1 VLLTQCLICVSSTA
15 IADRPLGQFE
25 RGQPVDC
32 SDPYQDNHLSGTPDY
47 KLDESFS
54 ATRSP
59 RRQTGLGTTPLLDPY
74 SQLQQ
79 MSAQTAAT
87 ADFPTSTVYQNS
99 SPTEMPSAPPYQ
111 PPVAQ
116 QQASSKGTS
125 PLGSPFAGQRSLPII
140 PIITRRILCCLV
152 LKWRKGFGSATAKR
166 TVCVSGRCVV
176 RPASRAASGLHC
188 SRQAASQAASN
199 AYRNPYVTPQQ
210 PQQQAQAAS
219 QSHRHDAQHYNLPSQ
234 QMQHS

>member
-1 VLLTQCLICVSSTA
+1 MNNSAHGNTTDRVQLHRPLAYLSVVLLTQCLICVSSTA

-32 SDPYQDNHLSGTPDY
+32 SDPYQDDHLSGTPDY
-47 KLDESFS
+47 VRWHTTAAQKLDESFS

-59 RRQTGLGTTPLLDPY
+59 RQQTGLGTTPLLDPY

-99 SPTEMPSAPPYQ
+99 SPTETPSAPPYQ

-125 PLGSPFAGQRSLPII
+125 PLGSPFAGQRSIPII
-140 PIITRRILCCLV
+140 PIITRWILCHLV
-152 LKWRKGFGSATAKR
+152 LKWRKNLITVRRSSTSA
-166 TVCVSGRCVV
+166 
-176 RPASRAASGLHC
+176 RAC
-188 SRQAASQAASN
+188 
-199 AYRNPYVTPQQ
+199 
-210 PQQQAQAAS
+210 
-219 QSHRHDAQHYNLPSQ
+219 
-234 QMQHS
+234 